1 MYDNNSRRAEH
12 IINQNQKMARFGNLF
27 SYESYEIH
35 FSSVSYYDVTLT
47 TEWSGFGIG
56 YKIYRIDICMETGNY
71 CFIDSNETTIKS
83 GVM

>member
-1 MYDNNSRRAEH
+1 MPLFNIS
-12 IINQNQKMARFGNLF
+12 GNIKRKT
-27 SYESYEIH
+27 SD
-35 FSSVSYYDVTLT
+35 YDVTLT